1 MKNNFYYTSVGK
13 ESVSILQRIIQT
25 IAKNRLNLTYLEMIK
40 CKENDSFTISFSVL
54 ADIQVMGKILKKMEK
69 IIGIDKIYIKN

>member
-25 IAKNRLNLTYLEMIK
+25 ITKNRLNLTYLEMIK